1 MYFNFTIRLLELE
14 GVSSKQTNLGVVEQ
28 VITENDNYQ
37 QVARENCGGVIV
49 MKLEITQLRCED
61 IVTYNIS
68 YKVSRKLAR
77 FDEPQEYTVNGLLWD
92 YCKLLRVSVMY

>member
-1 MYFNFTIRLLELE
+1 MYFKFTIRLLELE
-14 GVSSKQTNLGVVEQ
+14 GVSSKLTYLGMVEQ

-37 QVARENCGGVIV
+37 QVACENCGGVIMKV
-49 MKLEITQLRCED
+49 ILMKLEITQLHFEY

-77 FDEPQEYTVNGLLWD
+77 FDEPQEYTVHG
-92 YCKLLRVSVMY
+92 